1 MVTNIDLITKALLE
15 ICVINE
21 SETPSAEQAS
31 DALTTL
37 NQMMEEWDEAGLKL
51 GWAEQTSTTDTTP
64 LPPYAERGVILMLA
78 LALAPSYGGAASV
91 SQALISGAQMSY
103 DRIQRKCLLAG
114 IKPRDSSTMPAAEG
128 GSATFDIT
136 RGY

>member
-1 MVTNIDLITKALLE
+1 MTNIDLITKALLQ

-37 NQMMEEWDEAGLKL
+37 NQMMEEWDEAGLRL
-51 GWAEQTSTTDTTP
+51 GWAEQTDSTDTTP

-91 SQALISGAQMSY
+91 TPALTSNAQLAY
-103 DRIQRKCLLAG
+103 DRISRKCALNSL
-114 IKPRDSSTMPAAEG
+114 KERDSTNMPAAEG
-128 GSATFDIT
+128 GISGYDILT
-136 RGY
+136 G